1 MFDAR
6 SGNTFVK
13 TDHEIY
19 LRSFSPSTDSR
30 RATVRYWRQYGHL
43 IPVNRLGGLSM
54 PRNIVVR
61 FSDGPDM
68 AIAVYRG
75 CADISR

>member
-1 MFDAR
+1 
-6 SGNTFVK
+6 
-13 TDHEIY
+13 
-19 LRSFSPSTDSR
+19 
-30 RATVRYWRQYGHL
+30 
-43 IPVNRLGGLSM
+43 M

-75 CADISR
+75 CADISRLIFWDQKIYLDIYK